1 MTRNVVLVC
10 LDTVRKDF
18 FDDYAPRLRERA
30 DVSFEQCRA
39 ASAWS
44 TPSHASMF
52 TGRLPHQHGV
62 HTHAL
67 DFTVLDREE
76 TFLGDLPDHRS
87 VGVSA
92 NVYAGSAYGFD
103 TLFDDFLDVSRYH
116 RFPDGL
122 DPSAFIR
129 EHGEQGLATYTEL
142 LRHVS
147 ESDSPLKS
155 LANVALF
162 RANDLVRHG
171 PLGDWPELF
180 DDGATVA
187 LREARKRFDDSERP
201 FVGFLN
207 LMDAHEPH
215 RATRGYD
222 DLLHEVP
229 ATWTTEE
236 FDNGDVVADPEAFTE
251 DLEHYRALYGTAV
264 DYLDRKVVQFIDR
277 VQATT
282 ERETTFV
289 VTADHGENLGTE
301 TDEGLFGHLASLSEG
316 VLHVPLC
323 IVNAPGGDDRDG
335 GYPETVDDY
344 VSHLRLRDLLVGLAN
359 GETPD
364 VTAERIP
371 AEVVGLTP
379 NNADVFERDPAYWD
393 RMIRCV
399 YDGEAKT
406 VWDSEGGVDV
416 YDLDHGRPCWQSRRE
431 SGESEEMTPTVP
443 EWAHDLFDA
452 DVETYKR
459 EARADDHQR
468 AVDDDARGRL
478 EDLGYL

>member
-18 FDDYAPRLRERA
+18 FDDYAPRLRARA

-52 TGRLPHQHGV
+52 TGQLAHQHGV

-67 DFTVLDREE
+67 DFTALDYED
-76 TFLGDLPDHRS
+76 TLHSDLPDHRS
-87 VGVSA
+87 VGISA

-103 TLFDDFLDVSRYH
+103 TLFDEFLDVSRYH

-122 DPSAFIR
+122 NPSTFIQ
-129 EHGEQGLATYTEL
+129 EYGEQGLATYTEL
-142 LRHVS
+142 LRQVRAS
-147 ESDSPLKS
+147 ERPLKS
-155 LANVALF
+155 LANIALF

-171 PLGDWPELF
+171 PLEDWPELF
-180 DDGATVA
+180 DDGANVV
-187 LREARKRFDDSERP
+187 LREAEKRLDDSDRP
-201 FVGFLN
+201 FFGFLN
-207 LMDAHEPH
+207 LMDGHEPH
-215 RATRGYD
+215 RACRGYD
-222 DLLHEVP
+222 TRLHDVP

-236 FDNGDVVADPEAFTE
+236 FDNGDVVADPDAYAE
-251 DLEHYRALYGTAV
+251 DLDHYRALYGTAI
-264 DYLDRKVVQFIDR
+264 DYLDRKVVQFIDQI
-277 VQATT
+277 QAATD
-282 ERETTFV
+282 RETTFV
-289 VTADHGENLGTE
+289 ITADHGENLGTE
-301 TDEGLFGHLASLSEG
+301 ADDRLFGHLASLSEG

-323 IVNAPGGDDRDG
+323 IVNAPDG
-335 GYPETVDDY
+335 YAETIDDY

-379 NNADVFERDPAYWD
+379 NNADIFERNPAHWD
-393 RMIRCV
+393 RMLRCV
-399 YDGEAKT
+399 YDGEEKT
-406 VWDSEGGVDV
+406 VWDSEGGIDV
-416 YDLDHGRPCWQSRRE
+416 YDLDHARPCWQARRE
-431 SGESEEMTPTVP
+431 LEEDGDPTVP
-443 EWAHDLFDA
+443 DWASSLFDI

-459 EARADDHQR
+459 EATADDHEK
-468 AVDDDARGRL
+468 AVDDDTQRRL

>member
-18 FDDYAPRLRERA
+18 FDDYAPRLRARA

-67 DFTVLDREE
+67 DFTALDRED
-76 TFLGDLPDHRS
+76 TLLGDLPDHRS

-103 TLFDDFLDVSRYH
+103 TLFDDFCDVSRYH

-129 EHGEQGLATYTEL
+129 EHGEQGVETYLEL
-142 LRHVS
+142 LRQIRDS
-147 ESDSPLKS
+147 NSPLKS

-171 PLGDWPELF
+171 PLDDWPELF
-180 DDGATVA
+180 DDGANVV
-187 LREARKRFDDSERP
+187 LREAEKRFDDGERP

-207 LMDAHEPH
+207 LMDGHEPH
-215 RATRGYD
+215 RVTRGYD
-222 DLLHEVP
+222 DSLHDVP
-229 ATWTTEE
+229 TTWTTEA
-236 FDNGDVVADPEAFTE
+236 FDNGDVVADPEAFE
-251 DLEHYRALYGTAV
+251 ADLDNYRALYGTAV
-264 DYLDRKVVQFIDR
+264 DYLDRKVTRFIDR
-277 VQATT
+277 VQAETD
-282 ERETTFV
+282 RETTFV
-289 VTADHGENLGTE
+289 ITADHGENLGTE

-323 IVNAPGGDDRDG
+323 IVNAPDG
-335 GYPETVDDY
+335 YLETVDEY
-344 VSHLRLRDLLVGLAN
+344 VSHLRLRELVVGLAAD
-359 GETPD
+359 ETPD
-364 VTAERIP
+364 VTADRIP

-379 NNADVFERDPAYWD
+379 NNADVFERDPDHWD

-399 YDGEAKT
+399 YDGETKT

-416 YDLDHGRPCWQSRRE
+416 YDLDSARPCWQSRRE
-431 SGESEEMTPTVP
+431 RSENHDETPTVP
-443 EWAHDLFDA
+443 DWAHDLFDV

-459 EARADDHQR
+459 AAKADDHER
-468 AVDDDARGRL
+468 SVDDDARGRL